1 MQQSCHGRIKM
12 QEQRNQNP
20 GELSLKE
27 FYEESIEERL
37 DYIRFI
43 NSENKVFQEIREN
56 HPQDWEIVELC
67 RELIFNNI
75 RAVNYYL
82 RGIEND
88 RSKETY

>member
-1 MQQSCHGRIKM
+1 M